1 MVRQHNEDACLER
14 PDLGLWVVADGLGG
28 HLAGD
33 VASQMVTSELGA
45 IQTPATSLDD
55 LIDRAR
61 ARIQDVNGRLHTLSQ
76 RHRQLV
82 GSTVVVLFAY
92 GQRGACLWAGDSR
105 LYCHSEGRLNQITT
119 DHTRMQRLIEE
130 GLLPPE
136 EASSEHPASYVVTRA
151 LGAQPEIEL
160 EERYFDLH
168 GSDTCLLCSDGLL
181 RHVANNELAEL
192 LPTDAPGPVAKQLLD
207 MTLARGAADNVT
219 ISVVR
224 FSAASNGG
232 GSGVSNDRLGDETR
246 PYRPS

>member
-1 MVRQHNEDACLER
+1 
-14 PDLGLWVVADGLGG
+14 
-28 HLAGD
+28 
-33 VASQMVTSELGA
+33 MVTSELGA
-45 IQTPATSLDD
+45 IEAPAANLED
-55 LIDRAR
+55 LVDRAR
-61 ARIQDVNGRLHTLSQ
+61 LRIQSVNSRLHILSQ

-82 GSTVVVLFAY
+82 GSTVVVLFAH

-105 LYCHSEGRLNQITT
+105 LYCHSEGQLNQITT

-130 GLLPPE
+130 GLLAPE
-136 EASSEHPASYVVTRA
+136 DASNEHPASYVVTRA

-168 GSDTCLLCSDGLL
+168 GNDTCLLCSDGLL

-192 LPTDAPGPVAKQLLD
+192 LPTGAPGTVAKQLLD

-224 FSAASNGG
+224 FSAAGNSGG
-232 GSGVSNDRLGDETR
+232 GGGKDDDRLGDETR
-246 PYRPS
+246 PYRPT